1 MIRGARATAV
11 ALPVWIGA
19 AVVALSFAGCAKSV
33 FPPGG
38 PLDATA
44 PRVIATTPADSTVR
58 VPVNT
63 AVEFL
68 FDEDMDHASVRDATR
83 IRPPVER
90 PQFRWSGR
98 RFRVF
103 WGESLRQNTTYHVVL
118 RGSVRDAHGVALGG
132 PVSIHFSTGDS
143 LAPGRI
149 AGVLRARTLK
159 RANIPILVFSDSLGA
174 RPDTGVTFEPLYEAA
189 TDTAGVYSLT
199 GVTLGP
205 EYRVFAF
212 YDQNANNTYDED
224 RDVLAAHPEPIRL
237 TPDRTVADSINIVAV
252 DPRAP
257 AVLSGSIIASDST
270 ARYQVEA
277 RGVPDSTVARR
288 AQRIGPGPFNLSVP
302 AGTWTLRAVR
312 LAGLEGVP
320 PRLELRQ
327 PGTLDLVAEEERPG
341 FTFDFRPV
349 EGPVAPP
356 APPRR

>member
-1 MIRGARATAV
+1 VSVAV
-11 ALPVWIGA
+11 ALA
-19 AVVALSFAGCAKSV
+19 FAGCAKSV

-58 VPVNT
+58 VPRNT

-68 FDEDMDHASVRDATR
+68 FDEDMDHGSVRDATR

-103 WGESLRQNTTYHVVL
+103 WGEPLRENTTYHVVL

-149 AGVLRARTLK
+149 TGVLRARTLK
-159 RANIPILVFSDSLGA
+159 RDNVPILVFSDSLGA

-199 GVTLGP
+199 GMTLGP

-212 YDQNANNTYDED
+212 YDRNANNTYDED
-224 RDVLAAHPEPIRL
+224 QDVLAPHPEPIRL

-257 AVLSGSIIASDST
+257 AVLSGSIVASDST

-277 RGVPDSTVARR
+277 RGVPDSTMARR
-288 AQRIGPGPFNLSVP
+288 FERLGPGPFSLRVP
-302 AGTWTLRAVR
+302 PGTWMLRAVR

-327 PGTLDLVAEEERPG
+327 PGTLDLAAEEERPG
-341 FTFDFRPV
+341 FTFDFRPA
-349 EGPVAPP
+349 EGPGAQP
-356 APPRR
+356 APPGR

>member
-1 MIRGARATAV
+1 MLA
-11 ALPVWIGA
+11 
-19 AVVALSFAGCAKSV
+19 AGCAKSV

-38 PLDATA
+38 PLDVTP
-44 PRVIATTPADSTVR
+44 PRVVATSPADSTVR

-68 FDEDMDHASVRDATR
+68 FSEDMDHASVRDATR

-98 RFRVF
+98 RFRIF

-118 RGSVRDAHGVALGG
+118 RGSVRDAHGVPLGG

-143 LAPGRI
+143 LAPGRVT
-149 AGVLRARTLK
+149 GVLRARTL
-159 RANIPILVFSDSLGA
+159 RRDNVPILVFSDSLGA

-199 GVTLGP
+199 GLALGP

-212 YDQNANNTYDED
+212 YDRNANNIYDED
-224 RDVLAAHPEPIRL
+224 QDILAPYPEPIRL
-237 TPDRTVADSINIVAV
+237 TPDRAVADSINIVAV

-257 AVLSGSIIASDST
+257 AVLSGSIVASDST

-288 AQRIGPGPFNLSVP
+288 VERIGPGAFTLRVP
-302 AGTWTLRAVR
+302 AGSWTLRAIR
-312 LAGLEGVP
+312 IAGLEGTP
-320 PRLELRQ
+320 PRVEVRQ
-327 PGTLDLVAEEERPG
+327 AGTLDLTAEQARGG

-349 EGPVAPP
+349 EGPGAQPVPP
-356 APPRR
+356 KR